1 MMRSKF
7 KLLGIFIILG
17 FGQAQADCYSNNVPE
32 IQKFL
37 DNVVNIPITS
47 DKYSKEKLIL
57 EEEIELIKA
66 ENEINETSLSFK
78 YDVKEKS
85 NALNLRS
92 DLSFW
97 KRKYQKQIND
107 KKVSLKKIELQNL
120 ESGEYAELALS
131 IVSILSSESYLAI
144 FQERRLIFEEL
155 IDYYERRIQMGSGE
169 FQQKM
174 ETEQNLIE
182 LSNKEMSAEIKKET
196 QLLLNNLE
204 MSNLNDFIF
213 PLDINNYS
221 ENISCQTLPG
231 AIASLDL
238 QIDLVNMQI
247 EEERL
252 KLSPSLLG
260 SVASVWDE
268 NGDNETTSSLV
279 FNLSIYNG
287 NKRKLQK
294 SKIAQEL
301 NRIENQRS
309 ILLMELE
316 RALEERMKID
326 KILLSSLN
334 SLDDQLE
341 NKIDTLNQFYLKQQL
356 GGSAFEEKMQVMR
369 EISVLKEARIGLLA
383 DFYNAWIGFINAR
396 GDIKR

>member
-1 MMRSKF
+1 MMKSKF

-213 PLDINNYS
+213 PLGIKNYS

-238 QIDLVNMQI
+238 QIQLVEMQI

-294 SKIAQEL
+294 SKIEQEL

>member
-1 MMRSKF
+1 MMKSKF

-17 FGQAQADCYSNNVPE
+17 FGQAKADCYSNNVPE

-37 DNVVNIPITS
+37 DHVVDIPIAS
-47 DKYSKEKLIL
+47 DKYNKEKLIL

-78 YDVKEKS
+78 YDVTEKS

-97 KRKYQKQIND
+97 KRKYHKQIND

-120 ESGEYAELALS
+120 ESSEYAELALS

-196 QLLLNNLE
+196 QLLLNNLK

-238 QIDLVNMQI
+238 QIDLVKMQI

-294 SKIAQEL
+294 SKIEQEL
-301 NRIENQRS
+301 NKIENQRS

-356 GGSAFEEKMQVMR
+356 GGSAFEEKNAGD
-369 EISVLKEARIGLLA
+369 AR
-383 DFYNAWIGFINAR
+383 DFGT
-396 GDIKR
+396 

>member
-1 MMRSKF
+1 
-7 KLLGIFIILG
+7 
-17 FGQAQADCYSNNVPE
+17 
-32 IQKFL
+32 
-37 DNVVNIPITS
+37 
-47 DKYSKEKLIL
+47 
-57 EEEIELIKA
+57 
-66 ENEINETSLSFK
+66 
-78 YDVKEKS
+78 
-85 NALNLRS
+85 
-92 DLSFW
+92 
-97 KRKYQKQIND
+97 
-107 KKVSLKKIELQNL
+107 
-120 ESGEYAELALS
+120 
-131 IVSILSSESYLAI
+131 
-144 FQERRLIFEEL
+144 
-155 IDYYERRIQMGSGE
+155 
-169 FQQKM
+169 
-174 ETEQNLIE
+174 
-182 LSNKEMSAEIKKET
+182 
-196 QLLLNNLE
+196 
-204 MSNLNDFIF
+204 
-213 PLDINNYS
+213 
-221 ENISCQTLPG
+221 
-231 AIASLDL
+231 
-238 QIDLVNMQI
+238 MQI

-294 SKIAQEL
+294 SKIEQEL

-309 ILLMELE
+309 ILLIELE

-356 GGSAFEEKMQVMR
+356 GGSAFEEKMLVMR